1 VNPAPGTSAG
11 GHRPGVSAPQQAAL
25 VGLAQC
31 GDLSAL
37 NALLQGSQERL
48 YTHIMVIVRDGDTAR
63 DVLQEVLLLI
73 ARTIGALRDPA
84 LFNAWAY
91 RIATRE
97 GVRRARRD
105 VRRTQLYP
113 PLTEE
118 LAGTAVAESD
128 DDRTELSEAAWSLV
142 ANLPAASQ
150 LVIRMRYSTDMSYH
164 EIAEALEIPLGT
176 VKSRLAYG
184 LGVLRKAMLMP

>member
-1 VNPAPGTSAG
+1 MNPAAGPSAG
-11 GHRPGVSAPQQAAL
+11 IDRPGVSAPRQAAL

-37 NALLQGSQERL
+37 NALLQASQERI
-48 YTHIMVIVRDGDTAR
+48 YTHIMVIVGDPDTAR
-63 DVLQEVLLLI
+63 DVLQETLLLI

-97 GVRRARRD
+97 SVRRARRD
-105 VRRTQLYP
+105 VRRSQIYP
-113 PLTEE
+113 PLTEDV
-118 LAGTAVAESD
+118 AGSAVADSG
-128 DDRTELSEAAWSLV
+128 DDRTELSAAAWSLV
-142 ANLPAASQ
+142 ADLPAASQ
-150 LVIRMRYSTDMSYH
+150 LVVRMRYSTGMSYH

-184 LGVLRKAMLMP
+184 LGILRKAMSVP